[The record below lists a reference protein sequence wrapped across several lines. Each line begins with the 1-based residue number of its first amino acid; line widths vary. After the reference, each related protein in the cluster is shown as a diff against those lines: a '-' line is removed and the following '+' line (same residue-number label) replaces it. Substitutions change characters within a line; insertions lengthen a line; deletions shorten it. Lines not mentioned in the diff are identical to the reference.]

1 MTRLMNM
8 ETINERIA
16 LLSQIEEKIPP
27 SDLYDKVRERVIYL
41 DKRFLIR
48 LIIVISLG
56 LFMTILTFKWNKT
69 VENDQSLETYLST
82 TYNFYGYE

>member
-1 MTRLMNM
+1 MNM

>member
-1 MTRLMNM
+1 MNM
-8 ETINERIA
+8 VTINERLA

-48 LIIVISLG
+48 LIIVITLG

>member
-1 MTRLMNM
+1 MNM
-8 ETINERIA
+8 ETINERIS

-41 DKRFLIR
+41 DKRLLMR

>member
-69 VENDQSLETYLST
+69 VDDDQSLETYLST

>member
-1 MTRLMNM
+1 MTRQMDM
-8 ETINERIA
+8 ETIDERIA
-16 LLSQIEEKIPP
+16 LLSQIEEKTPP

-41 DKRFLIR
+41 DKRFLMR

-69 VENDQSLETYLST
+69 LKNDRPLETYLST

>member
-1 MTRLMNM
+1 MNM

-82 TYNFYGYE
+82 TYNFY

>member
-8 ETINERIA
+8 VTINERLA